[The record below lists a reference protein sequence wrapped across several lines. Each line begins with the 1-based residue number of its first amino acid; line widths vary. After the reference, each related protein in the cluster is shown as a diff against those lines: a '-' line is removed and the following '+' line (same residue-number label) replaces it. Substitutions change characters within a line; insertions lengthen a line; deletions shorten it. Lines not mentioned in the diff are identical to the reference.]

1 MNQTEK
7 NMVKEITFGIKG
19 IKEVN
24 EPFKKVYPGLLLR
37 KNIIARVLV
46 NIIVDKVKSAINDD
60 TADKQTVEL
69 NLDID
74 LNELMCEFWKMDGDT
89 AVSLFFDDGASE
101 DADVALSFAMYHN
114 IMSKKELRLT
124 VNTIRQINERVR
136 KSTKLDDSGIGVI
149 KIGRLSDH
157 ELREV
162 AKYAERNVGRE
173 LLGDG
178 ITFEFIEIDSVSG
191 TNLILDENRAVAGC
205 EGYNTF
211 KVDVK
216 LG

>member
-1 MNQTEK
+1 M
-7 NMVKEITFGIKG
+7 
-19 IKEVN
+19 N

-46 NIIVDKVKSAINDD
+46 NIIIDKVKSAINDD

-101 DADVALSFAMYHN
+101 DADVTLSFAMYHN

-191 TNLILDENRAVAGC
+191 TNLILDENRAVVGC

>member
-7 NMVKEITFGIKG
+7 NIVKEITFGIKG

-24 EPFKKVYPGLLLR
+24 EPLKKVYPGLLLR

>member
-7 NMVKEITFGIKG
+7 NIVKEITFGIKG

-24 EPFKKVYPGLLLR
+24 EPLKKVYPGLLLR

-124 VNTIRQINERVR
+124 VNTIRQINDRVR

-162 AKYAERNVGRE
+162 AKYAERNVGSE

-178 ITFEFIEIDSVSG
+178 ITFEFIEIDTVSG
-191 TNLILDENRAVAGC
+191 TNLILDENRAVVGC